1 MAAHGKQHKSKRA
14 KDRKQSN
21 RQSKDVSPVDLSMHP
36 VDGSFDSKMNR
47 SMQSTYQVGEVDES
61 GFVCLGIEECKVQKS
76 RADLNRT
83 TSLFQKA
90 GFGGD
95 SYSDNGSDYSSDADY
110 SSGYN
115 SAGAKSSN
123 S

>member
-1 MAAHGKQHKSKRA
+1 MAAHGKQHKSKRG

-83 TSLFQKA
+83 TSLF
-90 GFGGD
+90 
-95 SYSDNGSDYSSDADY
+95 
-110 SSGYN
+110 
-115 SAGAKSSN
+115 
-123 S
+123 